1 MMKICII
8 GTGYVGLVTGVCL
21 AAKGH
26 QVVCVDKD
34 GLIVERLNEGEPH
47 FYEDGLASLLQA
59 ERQTGRFCATTNL
72 LDGLTDAEIVM
83 IAVGTPSL
91 EGRIDLTSIRDV
103 AREIGRYI
111 GQIDHHISVVVKSTV
126 LPTTTDSVVKGDI
139 EAASGKRFP
148 EFGLGMNP
156 EFLREGCAIADFM
169 EPDRIVLGYEDQ
181 TTLDR
186 LQRLYAPWRAEKLA
200 IPTRTAELLKY
211 ANNTMLACQI
221 SAMNEIANLAAS
233 IGDIDIMDVVAGITL
248 DKRWNPILA
257 DGKRAAPQILSYL
270 VPGCGFGG
278 SCFPKDVQALRSQ
291 GEALGLPMRMLNAVL
306 DVNDAQPDQVA
317 TILRRELGDLKDRVV
332 LLLGLAFKPGTD
344 DARESASLKIS
355 EKLLLDGCRVKAHDP
370 KATENFQRLAGPS
383 SPAFSFTPDW
393 QSEVAAAEII
403 IIATAWPEY
412 HDILSHDLAGKTLFD
427 GRRMFTA
434 DQLPAGALYLTIG
447 RRVHH

>member
-59 ERQTGRFCATTNL
+59 ERQTGRFCATTNF

-156 EFLREGCAIADFM
+156 EFLREGWIRD
-169 EPDRIVLGYEDQ
+169 G
-181 TTLDR
+181 TLFSPMVSGR
-186 LQRLYAPWRAEKLA
+186 HHKSCPIW
-200 IPTRTAELLKY
+200 
-211 ANNTMLACQI
+211 
-221 SAMNEIANLAAS
+221 SLAA
-233 IGDIDIMDVVAGITL
+233 D
-248 DKRWNPILA
+248 
-257 DGKRAAPQILSYL
+257 L
-270 VPGCGFGG
+270 VEAV
-278 SCFPKDVQALRSQ
+278 FP
-291 GEALGLPMRMLNAVL
+291 RMS
-306 DVNDAQPDQVA
+306 
-317 TILRRELGDLKDRVV
+317 
-332 LLLGLAFKPGTD
+332 KP
-344 DARESASLKIS
+344 
-355 EKLLLDGCRVKAHDP
+355 
-370 KATENFQRLAGPS
+370 
-383 SPAFSFTPDW
+383 
-393 QSEVAAAEII
+393 
-403 IIATAWPEY
+403 
-412 HDILSHDLAGKTLFD
+412 
-427 GRRMFTA
+427 
-434 DQLPAGALYLTIG
+434 
-447 RRVHH
+447 